1 MVPVP
6 TRSRPSGGR
15 CWKTLRALRDS
26 SRGSLHLQ
34 AKGLRSSR
42 EGGRSLAKLSSDLGW
57 VVDDIPPDS
66 SGHSADEAPPWDN
79 SPSSGSASGLQG
91 PSLLESPR
99 TSTPQSPSPSRAS
112 GTQSTRESLFT
123 DPMALQCSRAIGVEA
138 CLRMYQ
144 LASRR
149 RAAEGLRWWQ
159 EEQEKKV
166 RALSEMVCQQLERF
180 DQLREQKLQKDF
192 RDFQDRM
199 EKGRRE
205 ALGRQRKLRAEQ
217 GLRAKLLALKL
228 GEVEQQQRQKQAEQ
242 EPISL
247 EEGQVPVL
255 GLCTL
260 QEEVLRL
267 NRQLEASVQQHRDLL
282 NVDLSAFQS
291 RGTQLCAF
299 ISGLLPTTLD
309 TGYPTAEN
317 QAEAEGALQ
326 EMRDLLFH
334 LEQEISRA
342 TEMKEEEEARIKQQE
357 SQGPNHLRGP
367 AWTSAPQPK
376 PSRDSGEKDPHLQVQ
391 DRKTTQWYQRLQD
404 ASAKCEL
411 AFEDLSSSK
420 DSQDR
425 RIKMDL
431 QKAATIPVSQISSSA
446 GSKLKEVFD
455 KLHSLLSG
463 QPVQSGGRPVS
474 VSLHPQGLDFVQYK
488 VAEKLVKQGESE
500 VASHPEAAFPIA
512 AVASGIWMLH
522 PRVGD
527 LILAQLHRQCPY
539 SVPFH
544 PAFKEG
550 MALEDYGR
558 MLGYPV
564 THSKVEEQD
573 HFLKRMSGMI
583 RFYAAIIQLQWPYG
597 DRQEAHPHG
606 LQHGWRWLAQVLNL
620 EPLPHVTATLLFDFL
635 EVCGNALVKQYQVQ
649 FWKLVLVI
657 REDYLPRIEAIT
669 SSGQMGSLVRLQ
681 QFLDKCLQRRE
692 IPVPRGFLTASFW
705 NS

>member
-1 MVPVP
+1 MKFFIK
-6 TRSRPSGGR
+6 PSGGR

-26 SRGSLHLQ
+26 SRVSLHLE
-34 AKGLRSSR
+34 AEGLRSSL
-42 EGGRSLAKLSSDLGW
+42 EGGSSLAKLSSDLAW

-66 SGHSADEAPPWDN
+66 SGHSADEAPPSDN

-99 TSTPQSPSPSRAS
+99 TSTPQSPSPSRPS
-112 GTQSTRESLFT
+112 GTQSTRESPFT
-123 DPMALQCSRAIGVEA
+123 DPIALQCSPAIGVEA

-149 RAAEGLRWWQ
+149 RAAEGLRRRQ
-159 EEQEKKV
+159 EEQERKV
-166 RALSEMVCQQLERF
+166 RAFSEMACQQLERF
-180 DQLREQKLQKDF
+180 DKLREQKLQKDF
-192 RDFQDRM
+192 RDFRDMM

-205 ALGRQRKLRAEQ
+205 ALGRQRKLRAEH

-228 GEVEQQQRQKQAEQ
+228 GEAEQQQRQKQAEQ
-242 EPISL
+242 ERLPV
-247 EEGQVPVL
+247 EEGQVSVRSL
-255 GLCTL
+255 YTV

-291 RGTQLCAF
+291 RGTQLCGF

-317 QAEAEGALQ
+317 QAGAEGALQ

-342 TEMKEEEEARIKQQE
+342 TEVKEEEEAHIKGQE
-357 SQGPNHLRGP
+357 SQGPQGPRAP
-367 AWTSAPQPK
+367 AWTSAPS
-376 PSRDSGEKDPHLQVQ
+376 PSPEGTQEKEDPQLRVQ
-391 DRKTTQWYQRLQD
+391 DGTMHWYQRLQD

-558 MLGYPV
+558 MLGYRV
-564 THSKVEEQD
+564 TDSKVEEQD

-669 SSGQMGSLVRLQ
+669 SSGQMGSVVRLQ

-692 IPVPRGFLTASFW
+692 IPVPRGFLTPSFW

>member
-1 MVPVP
+1 M
-6 TRSRPSGGR
+6 G
-15 CWKTLRALRDS
+15 
-26 SRGSLHLQ
+26 
-34 AKGLRSSR
+34 
-42 EGGRSLAKLSSDLGW
+42 
-57 VVDDIPPDS
+57 VD
-66 SGHSADEAPPWDN
+66 
-79 SPSSGSASGLQG
+79 
-91 PSLLESPR
+91 
-99 TSTPQSPSPSRAS
+99 
-112 GTQSTRESLFT
+112 
-123 DPMALQCSRAIGVEA
+123 A
-138 CLRMYQ
+138 CLRMYE

-149 RAAEGLRWWQ
+149 RAAEGLRRRQ
-159 EEQEKKV
+159 EEQERKV
-166 RALSEMVCQQLERF
+166 RALSEVACQELERF

-192 RDFQDRM
+192 RDFQDMM

-228 GEVEQQQRQKQAEQ
+228 GEAERQQREKQAEQ
-242 EPISL
+242 ERL
-247 EEGQVPVL
+247 RVEEGQVRVR

-291 RGTQLCAF
+291 RGAQLCGF

-317 QAEAEGALQ
+317 QAGAEGALQ
-326 EMRDLLFH
+326 EMRDLLIH

-342 TEMKEEEEARIKQQE
+342 TQVKEEEEEARIKRQE
-357 SQGPNHLRGP
+357 SQGPQCPRAP
-367 AWTSAPQPK
+367 ARTSAPS
-376 PSRDSGEKDPHLQVQ
+376 PSPAGTQAKEDPQLRVQ
-391 DRKTTQWYQRLQD
+391 DGTRQWYQRLQD

-446 GSKLKEVFD
+446 GSKVKEVFD
-455 KLHSLLSG
+455 RLHSLLSG

-527 LILAQLHRQCPY
+527 LILAQLHRRCPY

-558 MLGYPV
+558 MLGYRV
-564 THSKVEEQD
+564 TDSKVEEQD

-583 RFYAAIIQLQWPYG
+583 RFYAAIIQLRWPYG
-597 DRQEAHPHG
+597 DGQEAHPHG

-657 REDYLPRIEAIT
+657 REDYLARIEAIT
-669 SSGQMGSLVRLQ
+669 SPGQMGSVVRLQ
-681 QFLDKCLQRRE
+681 QFLDECLQRRE